1 MPDIT
6 PMPPLRDQVQF
17 EGSIK
22 DRPDD
27 FLVYEI
33 PMYEPCGEG
42 EHLYL
47 RIRKAGVSHDDLI
60 SIVAR
65 ACGVPVRA
73 IGFAGIKDTK
83 AVTEQTLSVH
93 LPDSDRAPVIDDDRI
108 EVLWTDRHRNKL
120 RRGHLAGNR
129 FVIRV
134 RGINPLRV
142 TETWSRLRVLADHG
156 VPNAFGP
163 QRFGRTGDNHLLG
176 LLMLREDW
184 TGLAAR
190 LGDGRPGR
198 LEGKVRR
205 SIEDGMDPKE
215 ACRVVPGRL
224 RRFWNDSLQSALFNA
239 VLTER
244 IAQGDWN
251 RLRIG
256 DVAWN
261 HDTRRTFVVS
271 AEDLE
276 DDATVQRMREG
287 VLAPTGP
294 MWGRAM
300 RSPDEPVAAMERG
313 VADALDPELVPLL
326 VDAGRSRGD
335 RRPLVV
341 PLAHASVQSEMDEHS
356 GCITVQFELPPGAYA
371 TTVLRELFGES
382 TVATG
387 LEEV

>member
-1 MPDIT
+1 MSDST
-6 PMPPLRDQVQF
+6 PMPPMRDQMQF

-22 DRPDD
+22 DRPED

-33 PMYEPCGEG
+33 PMYESCGEG
-42 EHLYL
+42 EHLYV
-47 RIRKAGVSHDDLI
+47 RIRKSGVSHDELI
-60 SIVAR
+60 SIVA
-65 ACGVPVRA
+65 AAWSVPVRA
-73 IGFAGIKDTK
+73 IGFAGIKDTR
-83 AVTEQTLSVH
+83 AVTEQTLSIH
-93 LPDSDRAPVIDDDRI
+93 LPDSDRAPTIDDDRL

-134 RGINPLRV
+134 RGIDPLRV
-142 TETWSRLRVLADHG
+142 TDTWSRLRVLADRG

-163 QRFGRTGDNHLLG
+163 QRFGRAGDNHLLG
-176 LLMLREDW
+176 RLLLREDW
-184 TGLAAR
+184 SALAAR

-198 LEGKVRR
+198 LESRVRR
-205 SIEDGMDPKE
+205 AVEEGTDPE
-215 ACRVVPGRL
+215 RACRAVPGRL
-224 RRFWNDSLQSALFNA
+224 RRFWNDALQSALFNA
-239 VLTER
+239 VLSER
-244 IAQGDWN
+244 VTRGDWN
-251 RLRIG
+251 RLRAG

-261 HDTRRTFVVS
+261 HETRRTFVVGD
-271 AEDLE
+271 EDLQ
-276 DDATVQRMREG
+276 DDETMERIERG
-287 VLAPTGP
+287 VLVPTGP

-300 RSPDEPVAAMERG
+300 RSPGEPVAALERG

-326 VDAGRSRGD
+326 VDSGRSRGD

-371 TTVLRELFGES
+371 TTVLRELFGDS